1 VDKFTLEIT
10 LGNDAMQTPADVRN
24 ALMKIANRLER
35 GQDPY
40 SPFEGEDSG
49 KIMDGN
55 GNSVGKWEV
64 R

>member
-24 ALMKIANRLER
+24 ALRKVADRLER
-35 GQDPY
+35 DQDAY